1 GLGASAPGR
10 VVAAA
15 SGRTLPRTIPDLPP
29 QGCINVHASILP
41 RHRGATPI
49 AHAIMAGDQVTGVSI
64 MVMTEEMD
72 AGDVLLVRE
81 TAVRADDTT
90 ATLTDRLALLG
101 EEAIGAAID
110 GLKTGALRRMPQPAD
125 RITLAPRIER
135 EDARLAG
142 TRPAVELERLVRAM
156 QPAPAAFTTLDGKV
170 LKVHRAAIAS
180 AGETGTPGTVVAAGP
195 GGIDVATG
203 AGSLR
208 LLEIQLEGK
217 RRLDAAA
224 FLAGHR
230 VPPGTGPGGGGRRPR
245 RRPSRSTSSCGGR
258 RKRPLRTGSSE
269 HGSRRCRPP
278 TARSPARSFT
288 ARSPGWGGWIII
300 WDSSCAARWPH
311 SIRRCGRRCGSGCTS
326 WCSSTPARPVRQS
339 TRAAV

>member
-1 GLGASAPGR
+1 MGTPRFAGTILEALLARPDPVVGVVCQPDRPRGRGLAVEPPEVKTLALAHGLAVLQPERVRDPSFLHALRALAPDLV
-10 VVAAA
+10 VVAAY
-15 SGRTLPRTIPDLPP
+15 GRILPRTILDLPP

-41 RHRGATPI
+41 RHRGAAPI

-81 TAVRADDTT
+81 TALRPDDTT
-90 ATLTDRLALLG
+90 ATLTDRLAVLG
-101 EEAIGAAID
+101 GEAIGAAID
-110 GLKTGALRRMPQPAD
+110 GLKAGTLRRTPQPAAGV
-125 RITLAPRIER
+125 TLAPRIER
-135 EDARLAG
+135 AHARLVW

-156 QPAPAAFTTLDGKV
+156 QPVPAAFTTLDGKV

-180 AGETGTPGTVVAAGP
+180 SGGTAAPGTVVAAGP

-230 VPPGTGPGGGGRRPR
+230 VPSGTCLGG
-245 RRPSRSTSSCGGR
+245 
-258 RKRPLRTGSSE
+258 
-269 HGSRRCRPP
+269 
-278 TARSPARSFT
+278 
-288 ARSPGWGGWIII
+288 
-300 WDSSCAARWPH
+300 
-311 SIRRCGRRCGSGCTS
+311 
-326 WCSSTPARPVRQS
+326 
-339 TRAAV
+339 